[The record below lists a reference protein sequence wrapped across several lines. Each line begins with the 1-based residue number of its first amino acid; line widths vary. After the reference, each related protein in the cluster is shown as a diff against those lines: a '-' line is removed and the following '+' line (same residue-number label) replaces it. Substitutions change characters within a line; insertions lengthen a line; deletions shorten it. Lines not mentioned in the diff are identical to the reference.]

1 MSMEILK
8 KMNTTTVQYI
18 KDKQGKDILAV
29 IPVEQYNQMLYN
41 EADIESVYEISEKQK
56 EILAQDLKD
65 LEEDILTGNETN
77 NFSWEDIQKEVKLK
91 RGSML
96 SIFFIQKGK

>member
-1 MSMEILK
+1 
-8 KMNTTTVQYI
+8 MNTTVQYI

>member
-1 MSMEILK
+1 
-8 KMNTTTVQYI
+8 
-18 KDKQGKDILAV
+18 
-29 IPVEQYNQMLYN
+29 MLYN

-65 LEEDILTGNETN
+65 LEEDILTGNEAN

-91 RGSML
+91 KGSML
-96 SIFFIQKGK
+96 SIFFIQKEK